1 MESTTL
7 DSVTARQRFKEL
19 LDLVEAGQEI
29 IITRHGQE
37 LAKLVPARYSH
48 SKAVKEALRAWR
60 EARRG
65 VRLHGDGSD
74 LTLRELIDAGRR

>member
-7 DSVTARQRFKEL
+7 DSATAQRRFAEL

-29 IITRHGQE
+29 IITRYGQE
-37 LAKLVPARYSH
+37 LAKLVPATYWG
-48 SKAVKEALRAWR
+48 KLAVKESLHAWR

-74 LTLRELIDAGRR
+74 LTLRTLIEAGRR

>member
-7 DSVTARQRFKEL
+7 DCVTARQRFKEL

-37 LAKLVPARYSH
+37 LAKLVPATYSMR
-48 SKAVKEALRAWR
+48 KAVKKALHSWR

-74 LTLRELIDAGRR
+74 LSLRELIDTGRR

>member
-1 MESTTL
+1 METTTL

-37 LAKLVPARYSH
+37 LAKLVPATYPISRE
-48 SKAVKEALRAWR
+48 VKEALHAWR
-60 EARRG
+60 EARQG

-74 LTLRELIDAGRR
+74 LTVRELIDAGRR